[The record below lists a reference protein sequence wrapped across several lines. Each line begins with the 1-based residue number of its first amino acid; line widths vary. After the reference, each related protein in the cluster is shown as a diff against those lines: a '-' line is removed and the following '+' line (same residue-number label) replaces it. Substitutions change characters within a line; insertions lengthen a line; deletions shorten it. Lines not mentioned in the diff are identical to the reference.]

1 MGFTWF
7 QFDAPPYADSGR
19 GHSAVS
25 VPITSSIAQLHKSYG
40 TWHVFTACPTNAALL
55 LFARIAVIILI
66 EWRDTELLPI
76 IVIDQSCSSV
86 RQAVL
91 AVLCWGGH
99 ARSRHEETGF
109 WPTFAFVFA
118 SAFTQ
123 IDNLST
129 LVTPQITTQQKLL
142 PGSILVPA
150 VAPKA
155 YEAVL

>member
-1 MGFTWF
+1 MCSPHTRR
-7 QFDAPPYADSGR
+7 P
-19 GHSAVS
+19 
-25 VPITSSIAQLHKSYG
+25 
-40 TWHVFTACPTNAALL
+40 L

-86 RQAVL
+86 RQLFSPCYA
-91 AVLCWGGH
+91 GGH
-99 ARSRHEETGF
+99 ARSRHEEAGF
-109 WPTFAFVFA
+109 LPAFAFA

-129 LVTPQITTQQKLL
+129 LVTPQITKQKLL
-142 PGSILVPA
+142 PGSIPVPA
-150 VAPKA
+150 EAPKA

>member
-86 RQAVL
+86 RQLFSPFCAGADML
-91 AVLCWGGH
+91 APATKRRVFGLLLLLFLLLLLL
-99 ARSRHEETGF
+99 RS
-109 WPTFAFVFA
+109 
-118 SAFTQ
+118 
-123 IDNLST
+123 
-129 LVTPQITTQQKLL
+129 TTYQLWSRLRSLRNKSCFQEAYLFLL
-142 PGSILVPA
+142 
-150 VAPKA
+150 
-155 YEAVL
+155 